1 MATLKI
7 TNVLV
12 EEDGLYLN
20 GYFDCSYDAYLISQ
34 TMTDTSTFSAT
45 IYLDSIH
52 YLKAENTRDFGR
64 MPFLIK
70 LNKNGEIAWVQQIY
84 TDAPNDDFVNYND
97 QGVRGIAVDEE
108 NVYTNCRASYN
119 TIDFINYNSFF
130 LDSAHT
136 IPIINHCSSFNL
148 TTCYNKISG
157 DPVDYFFVDTIEIE
171 GVKECDIAIVN
182 DELILDVPFFLQ
194 RKMELRKINKHT
206 KEITR
211 SMPITYSWTRVSS
224 KSMSINSSGW
234 VFRASTGEGA
244 RVFDSIPVSPTV
256 ETSIMTFF
264 YDSSLDMRIKP
275 CPQVDSLWGSISQ
288 QAAALYWGSTFAHAG
303 YELAYIPDGGSWDN
317 AATLEVTGNAA
328 TLDLP
333 DDHCYQ
339 FRIRGLCDG
348 RREAT
353 SPWSDPVTLCPE
365 VGIADIEPSNA
376 ITLSPNPTSGRVK
389 VSAEEPMR
397 QVAVYDM
404 AGKEVLAVAA
414 SGRNVEI
421 DVSGLPGGTYV
432 VKVESER
439 GVAARK
445 LIVGE

>member
-1 MATLKI
+1 
-7 TNVLV
+7 
-12 EEDGLYLN
+12 
-20 GYFDCSYDAYLISQ
+20 
-34 TMTDTSTFSAT
+34 
-45 IYLDSIH
+45 
-52 YLKAENTRDFGR
+52 
-64 MPFLIK
+64 
-70 LNKNGEIAWVQQIY
+70 
-84 TDAPNDDFVNYND
+84 
-97 QGVRGIAVDEE
+97 
-108 NVYTNCRASYN
+108 
-119 TIDFINYNSFF
+119 
-130 LDSAHT
+130 
-136 IPIINHCSSFNL
+136 
-148 TTCYNKISG
+148 
-157 DPVDYFFVDTIEIE
+157 
-171 GVKECDIAIVN
+171 
-182 DELILDVPFFLQ
+182 
-194 RKMELRKINKHT
+194 
-206 KEITR
+206 
-211 SMPITYSWTRVSS
+211 MPIAYSWTNVVP

-244 RVFDSIPVSPTV
+244 RVFDSISVSPIV
-256 ETSIMTFF
+256 KTSIMTFF
-264 YDSSLDMRIKP
+264 YDSSLDLRIKP
-275 CPQVDSLWGSISQ
+275 CPQVDSLWGGIGQ
-288 QAAALYWGSTFAHAG
+288 QTATLYWGSTFAHAG

-317 AATLEVTGNAA
+317 ATTLEVTGNAA

-445 LIVGE
+445 LIVGK